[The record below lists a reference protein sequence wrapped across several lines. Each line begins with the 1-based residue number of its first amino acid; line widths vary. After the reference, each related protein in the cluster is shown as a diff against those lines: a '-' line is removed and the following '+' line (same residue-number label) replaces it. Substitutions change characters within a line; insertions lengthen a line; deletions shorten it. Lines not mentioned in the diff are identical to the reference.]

1 MSIEFAWNT
10 QKNQMSDIKGKEREQ
25 EREGQIKNDMIDL
38 DRTHL
43 NYDLVQSELNLYQR
57 AKERVDQL
65 KSENKRVQKNSVI
78 TYSNIITIPESAAK
92 KMSNEQMQ
100 DYFKTCHDYFADRFG
115 KENVLSAKVHLD
127 ETTPHMHLHFM
138 PIDKETGR
146 LQARTTMNKAA
157 LNQIHDEIPERLR
170 EKGFDVVRGSGEKT
184 KQKLDIHE
192 YKAKLDLEKE
202 KAELEKQTSKL
213 SQRLNELEEEHTIL
227 HREVYYRRTEKSIKL
242 QQIEKGF
249 EEKVEAAKTEANQKI
264 SMIQEEVTKF
274 EYDMSQNQERLIMD
288 TQDMNGLLDAT
299 KKDLEE
305 HQKQLN
311 ERIDSLKEL
320 DFDESVNLDLK
331 PNLLNKVS
339 MSNDT
344 FLELKKRA
352 EVAERMQRALR
363 ISEQRVH
370 TLEKDNRK
378 KDSQL
383 GEMFTLRMENSA
395 LKRQVEFFK
404 QVIDKI
410 RDMVSAQR
418 DKDGNQRVTKKLME
432 HAIGYAKEYVGQKMN
447 MKKEA
452 TPRNENEEIG
462 RDIAIKSLAAKQKE
476 KGYGSDMER

>member
-65 KSENKRVQKNSVI
+65 KSEKKRVQKNSVI

-92 KMSNEQMQ
+92 EMSNDQMH
-100 DYFKTCHDYFADRFG
+100 DYFKTCHDYFVDRFG
-115 KENVLSAKVHLD
+115 KENVLSSKIHLD
-127 ETTPHMHLHFM
+127 ESTPHMHLHFM

-157 LNQIHDEIPERLR
+157 LNEIHDEIPERLR
-170 EKGFDVVRGSGEKT
+170 AKGFDVVRGSGEKT
-184 KQKLDIHE
+184 KQKLDIHQ

-202 KAELEKQTSKL
+202 IKDLDL
-213 SQRLNELEEEHTIL
+213 DRTIL
-227 HREVYYRRTEKSIKL
+227 HREVYYMRNNKSIEL
-242 QQIEKGF
+242 QKIQKGF
-249 EEKVEAAKTEANQKI
+249 EEKVEVAKTEASQRI
-264 SMIQEEVTKF
+264 GMIKEEVAKF

-299 KKDLEE
+299 RKDLEE

-320 DFDESVNLDLK
+320 DFDESINLDLK

-363 ISEQRVH
+363 ISEQRVQ
-370 TLEKDNRK
+370 TLEKSNK
-378 KDSQL
+378 EKDKEL
-383 GEMFTLRMENSA
+383 GEMFNLRIENGY

-404 QVIDKI
+404 QLVDKI
-410 RDMVSAQR
+410 REMFLKQKDKEGQPKVSE
-418 DKDGNQRVTKKLME
+418 KLVNQI
-432 HAIGYAKEYVGQKMN
+432 IGFSKHYVGQGLKMS
-447 MKKEA
+447 KEA
-452 TPRNENEEIG
+452 EPQNDHEKTG
-462 RDIAIKSLAAKQKE
+462 RDVAIRALAAERKE
-476 KGYGSDMER
+476 KGYGSEMER

>member
-25 EREGQIKNDMIDL
+25 EREGQIKNDMIDR

-65 KSENKRVQKNSVI
+65 KSEKKRVQKNSVI

-92 KMSNEQMQ
+92 EMSNDQMH
-100 DYFKTCHDYFADRFG
+100 DYFETCHDYFVDRFG
-115 KENVLSAKVHLD
+115 KENVLSSKIHLD
-127 ETTPHMHLHFM
+127 ESTPHMHLHFM

-157 LNQIHDEIPERLR
+157 LNEIHDEIPERLR
-170 EKGFDVVRGSGEKT
+170 AKGFDVVRGSGEKT
-184 KQKLDIHE
+184 KQKLDIHQ

-202 KAELEKQTSKL
+202 LHALEHD
-213 SQRLNELEEEHTIL
+213 RTIL
-227 HREVYYRRTEKSIKL
+227 HREVFYMRNNKSIEL
-242 QQIEKGF
+242 QKIERGF
-249 EEKVEAAKTEANQKI
+249 EEKVEAAKIEANQRI
-264 SMIQEEVTKF
+264 GMIKEEVAKF

-305 HQKQLN
+305 HQRQLN
-311 ERIDSLKEL
+311 ERIDSLKKL
-320 DFDESVNLDLK
+320 DFDEAVNLDLK

-352 EVAERMQRALR
+352 EVSEQMKEALQ
-363 ISEQRVH
+363 ISEQRALK
-370 TLEKDNRK
+370 LEKDNK
-378 KDSQL
+378 QKDKEL
-383 GEMFTLRMENSA
+383 DEMFQLRIENGRLQRQNQFLSA
-395 LKRQVEFFK
+395 LVERIRVVLEKLTEKGVLILGKERANEVIGFAKHQVGRRLNMAKEAEPINEHEAAGK
-404 QVIDKI
+404 EKAIQLQHNRV
-410 RDMVSAQR
+410 QR
-418 DKDGNQRVTKKLME
+418 DKSSE
-432 HAIGYAKEYVGQKMN
+432 
-447 MKKEA
+447 
-452 TPRNENEEIG
+452 
-462 RDIAIKSLAAKQKE
+462 
-476 KGYGSDMER
+476 MER

>member
-25 EREGQIKNDMIDL
+25 EREGQIKNDMIDR

-65 KSENKRVQKNSVI
+65 KSEKKRVQKNSVI
-78 TYSNIITIPESAAK
+78 TYSNIITIPESVAK
-92 KMSNEQMQ
+92 EMSNDQMH
-100 DYFKTCHDYFADRFG
+100 DYFKTCHDYFVDRFG
-115 KENVLSAKVHLD
+115 KENVLSSKIHLD
-127 ETTPHMHLHFM
+127 ESTPHMHLHFM

-157 LNQIHDEIPERLR
+157 LNEIHDEIPERLR
-170 EKGFDVVRGSGEKT
+170 AKGFDVVRGSGEKT
-184 KQKLDIHE
+184 KQKLDIHQ

-202 KAELEKQTSKL
+202 LNALEHD
-213 SQRLNELEEEHTIL
+213 RTIL
-227 HREVYYRRTEKSIKL
+227 HREVFYMRNNKDIERQK
-242 QQIEKGF
+242 IEKGF
-249 EEKVEAAKTEANQKI
+249 EEKVEVAKTEANQKI
-264 SMIQEEVTKF
+264 SMIQEAVAKF

-299 KKDLEE
+299 RKDLEE

-320 DFDESVNLDLK
+320 DFDESINLNLK

-363 ISEQRVH
+363 ISEQRVQ
-370 TLEKDNRK
+370 TLEKSNK
-378 KDSQL
+378 EKDKELS
-383 GEMFTLRMENSA
+383 EMFNLRIENGY

-404 QVIDKI
+404 QLVDKI
-410 RDMVSAQR
+410 REMFLKQKDKEGQPKVSE
-418 DKDGNQRVTKKLME
+418 KLVNQI
-432 HAIGYAKEYVGQKMN
+432 IGFSKHYVGQGLKMS
-447 MKKEA
+447 KEA
-452 TPRNENEEIG
+452 EPQNEHEKTG
-462 RDIAIKSLAAKQKE
+462 RDVAIKALAAERKE
-476 KGYGSDMER
+476 KGYGSEMER